1 MAVPKKRPRVN
12 ITIDM
17 TPMVDIGFLLVIFF
31 MSTYHARPP
40 ETVTVDLPLSRSPFK
55 VPESDVMIITILP
68 PGRTLGLSDSINP
81 TDMLQ
86 SIGRYQL
93 PVDQG
98 GMAMKRTQA
107 IDLVAHEI
115 KSLEKIRAA
124 VAEAATLTEEQRR
137 ARADSLMVWWNLG
150 RESSQPVVFEALPTM
165 IVNERIRN
173 PRLRLV
179 IKADQKVES
188 GVILRL
194 MEALQDPAVNML
206 RFSMMTMLEASGSEV
221 FMAKEKKGGG

>member
-1 MAVPKKRPRVN
+1 MAIRKKRLRVN
-12 ITIDM
+12 IGIDM

-55 VPESDVMIITILP
+55 VPESDVMIITIIP
-68 PGRTLGLSDSINP
+68 PFRAIMLADSVNP
-81 TDMLQ
+81 TDFL
-86 SIGRYQL
+86 SSVSRYQL

-98 GMAMKRTQA
+98 GRGLKRTQA
-107 IDLVAHEI
+107 IDEAAHEM
-115 KSLEKIRAA
+115 KSMEKIEAA
-124 VAEAATLTEEQRR
+124 VAEAATFTEEQLK

-150 RESSQPVVFEALPTM
+150 RESSQPINLDVLPIT
-165 IVNERIRN
+165 IVDERIRN

-194 MEALQDPAVNML
+194 MDMLQDPRVNML
-206 RFSMMTMLEASGSEV
+206 RFSLMTMLETSGAEMFV
-221 FMAKEKKGGG
+221 AKEKKGG

>member
-1 MAVPKKRPRVN
+1 MAIPKRRPRVN
-12 ITIDM
+12 IGVDM

-68 PGRTLGLSDSINP
+68 PSRAIALSDSVNP
-81 TDMLQ
+81 TDYV
-86 SIGRYQL
+86 SSVARYQL

-98 GMAMKRTQA
+98 GRGLKRTQA
-107 IDLVAHEI
+107 IDEVAHEMKTI
-115 KSLEKIRAA
+115 EKIQMAL
-124 VAEAATLTEEQRR
+124 AEAATLTDDQRK

-150 RESSQPVVFEALPTM
+150 RESSQPVNLDVLPIT
-165 IVNERIRN
+165 IVDERIRN
-173 PRLRLV
+173 PRLRLI

-194 MEALQDPAVNML
+194 MDMLQDPRVAML
-206 RFSMMTMLEASGSEV
+206 RFSLMTMLEASGAEMFV
-221 FMAKEKKGGG
+221 AKEKKGG

>member
-1 MAVPKKRPRVN
+1 MAIPKRRPRVN
-12 ITIDM
+12 IGIDM

-68 PGRTLGLSDSINP
+68 PFRAISLSDSVNP
-81 TDMLQ
+81 TDFL
-86 SIGRYQL
+86 STVSRYQL

-98 GMAMKRTQA
+98 GRGLKRTQA
-107 IDLVAHEI
+107 IDEAAHEM
-115 KSLEKIRAA
+115 KSLEKIQAA
-124 VAEAATLTEEQRR
+124 LAEAATLTEEQRK

-150 RESSQPVVFEALPTM
+150 RESSQPINLDVLPIT
-165 IVNERIRN
+165 IVDERIRN

-194 MEALQDPAVNML
+194 MDMLQDPRVAML
-206 RFSMMTMLEASGSEV
+206 RFSLMTMLEASGAEMFV
-221 FMAKEKKGGG
+221 AKEKKGG